1 MDFHCHLDLYPNAKS
16 VYEEAAKRN
25 EFTWLV
31 TTSPR
36 AFEANTRVLKAHSS
50 VLISPGLHP
59 EIAHERAEEIG
70 LLLEQI
76 NFTKGVGE
84 IGLDGSP
91 RFKKHFEI
99 QTQIFAAVV
108 ARSAELGGRV
118 LSIHSR
124 RAVVEVLSELRRKP
138 NFGIA
143 VLHWFSGNLRDLN
156 AAQKQGCWFSVGPAM
171 FSSANG
177 RSLVAAMPRDRVLP
191 ESDGPFAK
199 VNDQIVMP
207 WCAAQ
212 TSMLLAQA
220 WRVPIE
226 DATETLE
233 QNGRRFLRVAGF

>member
-16 VYEEAAKRN
+16 IYEEAAKRN

-143 VLHWFSGNLRDLN
+143 ILHWFSGSLRELR
-156 AAQKQGCWFSVGPAM
+156 AATEQGCWFSVGPAM
-171 FSSANG
+171 FNSVGG
-177 RSLVAAMPRDRVLP
+177 RSLVAAMPQNRVLN

-199 VNDQIVMP
+199 VNDEIVMP
-207 WCAAQ
+207 WCGEQ
-212 TSMLLAQA
+212 TSMHLADI

-226 DATETLE
+226 EAAETLE
-233 QNGRRFLRVAGF
+233 ENGRRFLRVAGF